1 MPELPEV
8 EVSRQGIAPFLTGM
22 TINQIVVREPRMRWP
37 VPESIQEACGQVIE
51 RVERRAKYI
60 LLRTQVGSIILH
72 LGMSGNLRVLPLGC
86 EVQKHDHIDI
96 ELSNGQLLRLH
107 DPRRFGACLWVK
119 GEPEL
124 HPLLAKLG
132 PEPLTADFTEQ
143 TLFERS
149 RGRKTAVKQFIMDNA
164 NVVGVGNIYANE
176 SLFRSGIHP
185 KRAAGNISQARY
197 QVLTDHIKTVLAEA
211 ITQGGTTLKDFTKAD
226 GKPGYFVQ
234 QLAVYGR
241 GGLPC
246 TKCGK
251 ALQEIRLGQRS
262 TVFCAQCQR

>member
-8 EVSRQGIAPFLTGM
+8 EVSRQGIAPFLTGA
-22 TINQIVVREPRMRWP
+22 TIKQVIVREPRMRWP
-37 VPESIQEACGQVIE
+37 VPDSIQEACAQVIE

-72 LGMSGNLRVLPLGC
+72 LGMSGNLRVLPVGS

-96 ELSNGQLLRLH
+96 VLNSGQLLRLH

-132 PEPLTADFTEQ
+132 PEPLTADFSDE

-185 KRAAGNISQARY
+185 KRAAGNISKARY
-197 QVLTDHIKTVLAEA
+197 QILTEHIKTVLAEA

-241 GGLPC
+241 AGLPC
-246 TKCGK
+246 THCGNT
-251 ALQEIRLGQRS
+251 LQEIRLGQRS
-262 TVFCAQCQR
+262 TVFCTQCQR

>member
-8 EVSRQGIAPFLTGM
+8 EVSRQGIAPFLTGA
-22 TINQIVVREPRMRWP
+22 TIKQVIVREPRMRWP
-37 VPESIQEACGQVIE
+37 VPDSIQEACDQVIE

-72 LGMSGNLRVLPLGC
+72 LGMSGNLRVLPVGS

-96 ELSNGQLLRLH
+96 VLNSGQLLRLH

-132 PEPLTADFTEQ
+132 PEPLTADFSDE

-185 KRAAGNISQARY
+185 KRAAGNISKARY
-197 QVLTDHIKTVLAEA
+197 QILTEHIKTVLAEA

-241 GGLPC
+241 AGLPC
-246 TKCGK
+246 THCGNT
-251 ALQEIRLGQRS
+251 LQEIRLGQRS
-262 TVFCAQCQR
+262 TVFCTQCQR